1 LLLDGLD
8 VWLFLG
14 WLLFRKGLNSH
25 CFLGH
30 SNLTLLALY
39 IDLEAGDFN
48 ITGDALLKFLR
59 EIHFLWIQT
68 FFTAHLF
75 LLDKLAFGLR
85 TFLWGRSLLLRGG
98 GLFLGISK
106 ASTLFLVVSIAL
118 GINASFSA
126 SAFMSNEFE
135 LFRNAFLQ

>member
-8 VWLFLG
+8 VWLLPR
-14 WLLFRKGLNSH
+14 WLLLFRKGLKSH

-39 IDLEAGDFN
+39 IDLEAGHFN
-48 ITGDALLKFLR
+48 ITGHALLKFLR
-59 EIHFLWIQT
+59 ELHFLWIQT

-75 LLDKLAFGLR
+75 LLVKLAFGLG
-85 TFLWGRSLLLRGG
+85 TFFWGRSLLLG

-118 GINASFSA
+118 GVNASFSA

-135 LFRNAFLQ
+135 LF

>member
-8 VWLFLG
+8 VWLLPR
-14 WLLFRKGLNSH
+14 WLLLFRKGLKSH

-39 IDLEAGDFN
+39 IDLEAGHFN
-48 ITGDALLKFLR
+48 ITGHALLKFLR
-59 EIHFLWIQT
+59 ELHFLWIQT
-68 FFTAHLF
+68 FFTAHIF
-75 LLDKLAFGLR
+75 LLNKLAFGLG
-85 TFLWGRSLLLRGG
+85 TFFWGRSLLLG

-118 GINASFSA
+118 GVNASFSA

-135 LFRNAFLQ
+135 LF